1 MASFHKTMAF
11 ISRLDPLGVSP
22 EMTHTDTI
30 QTLRPDG
37 KKGIV
42 LLKRYYEQ
50 LSYFI
55 LSSVYAQEQLTLHE
69 LLEKG
74 EQQLADSIDSE
85 ITWYLLQVKLDLEA
99 RGFIKPITPVYQKRL
114 YLLKITRLG
123 VKKLK
128 SKMPDIVA
136 EG

>member
-1 MASFHKTMAF
+1 M
-11 ISRLDPLGVSP
+11 R
-22 EMTHTDTI
+22 HTDTI

-42 LLKRYYEQ
+42 LLKHYYEQ
-50 LSYFI
+50 ISNFI

-74 EQQLADSIDSE
+74 EQKLADAIDSE

-99 RGFIKPITPVYQKRL
+99 RGYIKSVTPVYQKRL

-128 SKMPDIVA
+128 SKMPDIII
-136 EG
+136 EGSSS